1 MFVILNK
8 FCVIICKHYLD
19 RYSKVATDVNKA
31 LHVRDKWCI
40 NPFIVKSGT
49 TITTVSLSNDKF
61 TIQRCLLQSF
71 FCSEG
76 ETFISQLTH
85 TQNRDRNHCSS
96 FIFLLA
102 GVCCTSRAV
111 SVCVVFLVKRSWEW
125 PGALSP
131 LTADQL
137 TQHKARYC
145 FLDDDGDD
153 GGECLNFQSR
163 GGGGHSS
170 GMRLNLMQR
179 KCLSSLWIITSP
191 PEFFLRL
198 KDLFMVRKWQEV
210 ELTGLEWD
218 S

>member
-31 LHVRDKWCI
+31 LHVRDKWCV

-49 TITTVSLSNDKF
+49 TITTVILSNDKF

-76 ETFISQLTH
+76 ETFISQLTY

-145 FLDDDGDD
+145 FLDDDG
-153 GGECLNFQSR
+153 GECLNFQSQGGGSPPNTDKQKKIGTWWWWGGGVGCVCGCV
-163 GGGGHSS
+163 GGGG
-170 GMRLNLMQR
+170 GGVTVRG
-179 KCLSSLWIITSP
+179 CDWI
-191 PEFFLRL
+191 
-198 KDLFMVRKWQEV
+198 
-210 ELTGLEWD
+210 
-218 S
+218 